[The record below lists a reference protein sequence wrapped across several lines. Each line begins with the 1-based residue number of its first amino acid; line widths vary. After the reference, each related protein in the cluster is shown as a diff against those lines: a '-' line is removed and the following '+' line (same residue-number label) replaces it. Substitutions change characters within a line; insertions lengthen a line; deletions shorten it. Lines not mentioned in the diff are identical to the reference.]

1 MNIPLGNYVSVSD
14 VQRDYRKVFDKA
26 KRTKKA
32 VMVMRDNKPD
42 VAVIDAKVLADKE
55 KRLEELEI
63 EDALRA
69 IKEGE
74 EEYRT
79 GKIKTAKSLAELPIG
94 SHDIYK

>member
-26 KRTKKA
+26 KTTKQT

-42 VAVIDAKVLADKE
+42 VAVIDAKVLAEKE

-63 EDALRA
+63 EDVLRA
-69 IKEGE
+69 VEEGRKEYKEGK
-74 EEYRT
+74 T
-79 GKIKTAKSLAELPIG
+79 IKAKSLADLL
-94 SHDIYK
+94 K

>member
-14 VQRDYRKVFDKA
+14 VQRDYRRVFDKA
-26 KRTKKA
+26 KKTKQT
-32 VMVMRDNKPD
+32 VMVLRDNKPD
-42 VAVIDAKVLADKE
+42 VGVVDAKILMERE

-69 IKEGE
+69 VKEGE

-79 GKIKTAKSLAELPIG
+79 GKIIKAKSLADLL
-94 SHDIYK
+94 K

>member
-26 KRTKKA
+26 KKTKEP
-32 VMVMRDNKPD
+32 VMVLRDNKPD
-42 VAVIDAKVLADKE
+42 VAVIDAKILTERE

-74 EEYRT
+74 EEYRR
-79 GKIKTAKSLAELPIG
+79 GEIKTAKSLADLL
-94 SHDIYK
+94 K

>member
-1 MNIPLGNYVSVSD
+1 MNIPLGNYFSVSD

-26 KRTKKA
+26 KKTKQT
-32 VMVMRDNKPD
+32 VMVLRDNKPD
-42 VAVIDAKVLADKE
+42 VGVVDAKILMERE

-69 IKEGE
+69 VREGE

-79 GKIKTAKSLAELPIG
+79 GKIIKAKSLTDLLE
-94 SHDIYK
+94 

>member
-26 KRTKKA
+26 KKTKQT
-32 VMVMRDNKPD
+32 VMVLRDNKPD
-42 VAVIDAKVLADKE
+42 VGVVDAKVLMERE

-69 IKEGE
+69 VKEGE

-79 GKIKTAKSLAELPIG
+79 GKIIKAKSLADLLE
-94 SHDIYK
+94 

>member
-26 KRTKKA
+26 KKTKQTI
-32 VMVMRDNKPD
+32 MVLRDNKPD
-42 VAVIDAKVLADKE
+42 VGVVDAKVLMERE

-69 IKEGE
+69 VREGE
-74 EEYRT
+74 EEYRI
-79 GKIKTAKSLAELPIG
+79 GKIIKAKSLADLL
-94 SHDIYK
+94 K

>member
-26 KRTKKA
+26 KRTKQT

-42 VAVIDAKVLADKE
+42 VGVVDAKVLMERE

-63 EDALRA
+63 ENTLMVVEEGRREY
-69 IKEGE
+69 KEGK
-74 EEYRT
+74 T
-79 GKIKTAKSLAELPIG
+79 IKAKSLADLL
-94 SHDIYK
+94 K